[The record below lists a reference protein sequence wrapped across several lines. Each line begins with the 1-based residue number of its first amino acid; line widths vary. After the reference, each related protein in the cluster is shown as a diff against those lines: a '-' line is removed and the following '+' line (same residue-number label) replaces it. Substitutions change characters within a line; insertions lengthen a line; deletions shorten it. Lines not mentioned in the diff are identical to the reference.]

1 MENQYIKLSDLRKV
15 PGIGEKTIERIKE
28 TLLQNRCTNTDEE
41 VKYNPNIDL
50 KLNKFYVAESVEFMK
65 ANMPDNFVDLTVTSP
80 PYDNLR
86 DYKGFEFNY
95 KAMLEELYRVTKT
108 GGVVVWIVNDATVNG
123 SETGTS
129 FKQALYAK
137 EVGFNLHD
145 TMIWKKTNPI
155 PLTHNRYEQH
165 FEYMFVFS
173 KGSPKTF
180 NPIKIPCVTKGQI
193 RNRKNSNKEE
203 GSAVRNR
210 NEVTVTKSEKIK
222 GNVWEMPVSNT
233 KYNHPA
239 IFPEKLA
246 EDHILSWSHEGDIVF
261 DPMCGSGTTC
271 KMAYLNNRNFIGI
284 DMSEE
289 YINNVCIPRLKK
301 YGWNETT

>member
-1 MENQYIKLSDLRKV
+1 MDEYINSIICGDNV
-15 PGIGEKTIERIKE
+15 
-28 TLLQNRCTNTDEE
+28 E
-41 VKYNPNIDL
+41 V
-50 KLNKFYVAESVEFMK
+50 MRQ
-65 ANMPDNFVDLTVTSP
+65 MPDKCIDLTVTSP

-86 DYKGFEFNY
+86 TYNGFSFNF
-95 KAMLEELYRVTKT
+95 EEVAQQLYRITKD
-108 GGVVVWIVNDATVNG
+108 GGVVVWVVADATIKG

-129 FKQALYAK
+129 FRQALFFM
-137 EVGFNLHD
+137 ECGFNLHD
-145 TMIWKKTNPI
+145 TMIWEKTNPI

-180 NPIKIPCVTKGQI
+180 NPIKIPCATKGQI

-239 IFPEKLA
+239 IFPEQLVQ
-246 EDHILSWSHEGDIVF
+246 DHIITWSNPGDIVF
-261 DPMCGSGTTC
+261 DPFLGSGTTA
-271 KMAYLNNRNFIGI
+271 KMALLNGRNYCGI
-284 DMSEE
+284 DISEE
-289 YINNVCIPRLKK
+289 YCDVARRRSSEWPKQLLIRQ
-301 YGWNETT
+301 

>member
-1 MENQYIKLSDLRKV
+1 MEVNKI
-15 PGIGEKTIERIKE
+15 
-28 TLLQNRCTNTDEE
+28 
-41 VKYNPNIDL
+41 YNENCLDTM
-50 KLNKFYVAESVEFMK
+50 AR
-65 ANMPDNFVDLTVTSP
+65 MPDGFVDLTVTSP

-86 DYKGFEFNY
+86 TYNGYSFDFESIA
-95 KAMLEELYRVTKT
+95 KELFRVTKN
-108 GGVVVWIVNDATVNG
+108 GGVVVWIVGDATIKG

-129 FKQALYAK
+129 LRQALYFK
-137 EVGFNLHD
+137 GVGFNLHD

-180 NPIKIPCVTKGQI
+180 NPIKIPCATKGQI

-239 IFPEKLA
+239 IFPEQLA
-246 EDHILSWSHEGDIVF
+246 NDHIISWSNEGDIVY
-261 DPMCGSGTTC
+261 DPFMGSGTTA
-271 KMAYLNNRNFIGI
+271 KMAILNNRNWIG
-284 DMSEE
+284 SE
-289 YINNVCIPRLKK
+289 ISKK
-301 YGWNETT
+301 YCEIAEKRISDGYKYTLERREMELPHSSHS